1 MCGFWFVKTRKDLL
15 FVLARKGL
23 ERWMRGFGQKI
34 KSVLIFLILF
44 HSCSF
49 TVYYLFR
56 IFFKNKKLVSFF
68 FNLKVIYL
76 LSYILIFTHILWN
89 LKGKTLFLVLE
100 QVVPSSL
107 LILDVRVNFLT
118 HSFTG
123 LWILSSGKNLS
134 SFSRRG

>member
-1 MCGFWFVKTRKDLL
+1 MCAFWFVKTRKDLL